1 MKLHHLCSTVLNR
14 FQKKGWAMV
23 ELNVTWGVEVFPEI
37 YKIGCQKKMTMGKFG
52 NAAIKWRGR

>member
-14 FQKKGWAMV
+14 FQKKGWVMV

-37 YKIGCQKKMTMGKFG
+37 YKIGCQKKMTMGKFR